1 MMNKRKMKNLYPL
14 LKIISKLTD
23 EERRVLLQYLNH
35 EGCEGIYECVDNAL
49 CNKSLPDE
57 QRQDLASKLSEEKK
71 LYRFIVDENKNSLKK
86 QKKLVQVGG
95 SLGTVLQVVLP
106 LLSQFIANKIKKE

>member
-14 LKIISKLTD
+14 FKIISKLSE
-23 EERRVLLQYLNH
+23 EERRVLLRYLNH

-57 QRQDLASKLSEEKK
+57 EQKNLASKLSNEKK
-71 LYRFIVDENKNSLKK
+71 LYRFILDKDKHISKK

-95 SLGTVLQVVLP
+95 SLGTVLEIVLP
-106 LLSQFIANKIKKE
+106 LLSQFIADKVKK